1 MKRIISLFVLCFMII
16 SVFCG
21 CSLIVPQLERLDDDH
36 DSSVVAGEWQV
47 DDVVF
52 DIEGYTPVDDDALL
66 QFSMLG
72 NEDRELYEVIN
83 DAIINGVNKLD
94 VEGEGYSIETVE

>member
-36 DSSVVAGEWQV
+36 NSSVVAGEWQV
-47 DDVVF
+47 DDIVF
-52 DIEGYTPVDDDALL
+52 DIEGYTAVDDDCC
-66 QFSMLG
+66 FSYLCQPCQPIS
-72 NEDRELYEVIN
+72 EQDTSSSFLI
-83 DAIINGVNKLD
+83 
-94 VEGEGYSIETVE
+94 